1 MQAELR
7 ISWRATGTEENVM
20 SRPKIAI
27 ILSTTR
33 EGRFGE
39 KPAAWIKAI
48 ADRRSDLSF
57 EVVDLRDWAL
67 PLFDEARSPAYG
79 TSENA
84 EARRWQAKLAEF
96 DGYLFVTAE
105 YNRSIPAALKNAL
118 DWAYG
123 EWNRKPAAFLG
134 YGPIGAARAVE
145 QLRLMAIELQMAP
158 TRSGVHITMDPY
170 LAVVQGQKE
179 LADFDH
185 LNKGAETMLNELAW
199 WTHALRNAR
208 AADAERKAA

>member
-1 MQAELR
+1 MA
-7 ISWRATGTEENVM
+7 
-20 SRPKIAI
+20 RPKIAI
-27 ILSTTR
+27 IQSTTR

-39 KPAAWIKAI
+39 KPAAWIKTI
-48 ADRRSDLSF
+48 ADRRGDLSF
-57 EVVDLRDWAL
+57 EPIDLRDWAL

-79 TSENA
+79 KSENT

-118 DWAYG
+118 DWAYA

-158 TRSGVHITMDPY
+158 NRSGVHITMDPY
-170 LAVVQGQKE
+170 LAVVPG
-179 LADFDH
+179 
-185 LNKGAETMLNELAW
+185 GPM
-199 WTHALRNAR
+199 R
-208 AADAERKAA
+208 